1 MKKLKFLAGGLG
13 IILSILPFYSW
24 ADAFLPEPLCFEP
37 NKPLMFSPSSYRD
50 RYERD
55 IKKYELCISEFISK
69 QEQAIL
75 KHQKAIEQARKMLK
89 KYKD

>member
-1 MKKLKFLAGGLG
+1 MRKIKIFSGGMVVVL
-13 IILSILPFYSW
+13 LSMPVYSL

-37 NKPLMFSPSSYRD
+37 TRPLMFSPNSYRD

-55 IKKYELCISEFISK
+55 LKKYELCISEFVSR

-75 KHQKAIEQARKMLK
+75 KHQKAIEQAQKMLK
-89 KYKD
+89 KYID

>member
-1 MKKLKFLAGGLG
+1 MRKIKNLIGGLV
-13 IILSILPFYSW
+13 IILLGLPVYSM

-37 NKPLMFSPSSYRD
+37 TQPLMFSPSSYRD

-55 IKKYELCISEFISK
+55 VKKYELCISEFVSR

-75 KHQKAIEQARKMLK
+75 KHQKAIEQAQKMLK
-89 KYKD
+89 KYVD

>member
-1 MKKLKFLAGGLG
+1 MRKMVVVWFILLLTGLVPG
-13 IILSILPFYSW
+13 YSS

-50 RYERD
+50 RYEKD
-55 IKKYELCISEFISK
+55 VKKYELCISEFVSK

-75 KHQKAIEQARKMLK
+75 KHQKAIEQAKKMLK
-89 KYKD
+89 KYVE